1 MAEELVLCHICGK
14 HFCHWLLFW
23 RSLFFLDVVLN
34 VYIAKHKDFFFSMVS
49 RQLASLPSNTYK
61 LFLKFL
67 EEPVDKFAEAEIA
80 ILEKLCKTK
89 EGQKEVNKCLSF
101 PKKRD
106 SRNVRQ
112 IKLC

>member
-1 MAEELVLCHICGK
+1 MSYLWQTFL
-14 HFCHWLLFW
+14 
-23 RSLFFLDVVLN
+23 SLAFILEKSFFLRCGFKRL
-34 VYIAKHKDFFFSMVS
+34 YSQTQGFFFFSMVS